1 MPTHNSGRVE
11 FAIDSGHIEIVT
23 DKGHKV
29 PAYWAHPRMGKKF
42 SGICLLHDWW
52 GLNNISRILVN
63 FFAQMGYYVIAPDM
77 FLGELAHDPKQAM
90 KLLDKTKAR
99 HFEMVDAALTVLE
112 KHHRTNSRVAAVGLG
127 MGGTLAF
134 EAAIKRTDLEAS
146 VVYGGFPQQY
156 IGQFGACTT
165 PILAAYGNNEPYTTA
180 KVIQILQNELAQT
193 ALKDKHQV
201 VTINGAGHD
210 FFTADPDPTSQAIG
224 KEVMTHTLHF
234 LEKYIEAPK
243 PAQRQIY

>member
-1 MPTHNSGRVE
+1 MPIHNSGRME
-11 FAIDSGHIEIVT
+11 FAIDSGHIEIVS
-23 DKGHKV
+23 DKGQKV

-52 GLNNISRILVN
+52 GLNDVARILVN

-90 KLLDKTKAR
+90 KLLDKTKAK

-134 EAAIKRTDLEAS
+134 EAAIKRTDLEAA
-146 VVYGGFPQQY
+146 VVYSGFPQQY
-156 IGQFGACTT
+156 LGQFHSCNT
-165 PILAAYGNNEPYTTA
+165 PILAVYGSEEPYTKP
-180 KVIQILQNELAQT
+180 KVIQLLQEELAKA
-193 ALKDKHQV
+193 ALKDKHLV
-201 VTINGAGHD
+201 ETVAGAGHD
-210 FFTADPDPTSQAIG
+210 FFTAHPDPTSQELG
-224 KEVMTHTLHF
+224 KVVMTHTLNF

-243 PAQRQIY
+243 AEQRQVY

>member
-11 FAIDSGHIEIVT
+11 FAIDSGHIEIVS
-23 DKGHKV
+23 DKGQKV
-29 PAYWAHPRMGKKF
+29 PAYWAHPRIGKKF

-52 GLNNISRILVN
+52 GLNDVARILVN

-77 FLGELAHDPKQAM
+77 YLGELAHDPKQAM

-99 HFEMVDAALTVLE
+99 HGEMVDSALTVLE

-134 EAAIKRTDLEAS
+134 EAAIRRDDLEAS
-146 VVYGGFPQQY
+146 VAYGGFCQQY
-156 IGQFGACTT
+156 LGQFSRSNT
-165 PILAAYGNNEPYTTA
+165 PILAAYGSEEPYTKA
-180 KVIQILQNELAQT
+180 KVIQLLQNELSQT
-193 ALKDKHQV
+193 QLSTQHQV
-201 VTINGAGHD
+201 VTIAGAGHD

-224 KEVMTHTLHF
+224 KEVMTYTLQF

-243 PAQRQIY
+243 PAQKQTY